1 MSTVQSA
8 VQAGPRHPSPHLG
21 ALALVFTLL
30 FLIGLFPVTVFG
42 GSPHF
47 PGPWQPSETIV
58 AFFQAR
64 PSAVLL
70 CALLQFGS
78 AIPLGIFTA
87 SIVSRLEFFGVRAAG
102 PRIALFGGFATVFM
116 MMSNAAVLFS
126 MAQPAV
132 SQSKDAILALYY
144 LGFAMGGPAYSVS
157 FGLLMA
163 GISVPLLFRRLV
175 PRWIPILGFVLAA
188 IGELSWLTIEF
199 PQALPL
205 VPLTRFPGFIWII
218 AVGFALRS
226 SLPRPAGAVA
236 PAAKE

>member
-1 MSTVQSA
+1 MVSPKSA
-8 VQAGPRHPSPHLG
+8 ITPGPRHPSPHLG

-30 FLIGLFPVTVFG
+30 FLVGLFPVTIFG
-42 GSPHF
+42 GKPNF
-47 PGPWQPSETIV
+47 PGPWQPASVIV
-58 AFFQAR
+58 QFFQAR
-64 PSAVLL
+64 PSAALL
-70 CALLQFGS
+70 CAFLQFGS

-116 MMSNAAVLFS
+116 MMSNAAVLFA

-132 SQSKDAILALYY
+132 FQSKDAVLALYY
-144 LGFAMGGPAYSVS
+144 LGFAMCGPAYSVS

-163 GISVPLLFRRLV
+163 GISVPLLFRRLT
-175 PRWIPILGFVLAA
+175 PRWIPIFGLILAA
-188 IGELSWLTIEF
+188 IGELSWLNFEF

-226 SLPRPAGAVA
+226 SLPRPAGHAN
-236 PAAKE
+236 AAATE

>member
-1 MSTVQSA
+1 MVSPKSA
-8 VQAGPRHPSPHLG
+8 IVPGPRHPSPHLG
-21 ALALVFTLL
+21 ALALTFTLL
-30 FLIGLFPVTVFG
+30 FLAGLYQVTVFG
-42 GSPHF
+42 GKPYF
-47 PGPWQPSETIV
+47 PGPWEPASTIV

-78 AIPLGIFTA
+78 SVPLGIFTA

-116 MMSNAAVLFS
+116 MMSNAAVLYA

-132 SQSKDAILALYY
+132 FQSRDAILALHY

-163 GISVPLLFRRLV
+163 GISVPLLFRRMV
-175 PRWIPILGFVLAA
+175 PRWIPILGLVLAA
-188 IGELSWLTIEF
+188 IGELSWLNFEF

-205 VPLTRFPGFIWII
+205 VPLTRFPGFVWII

-226 SLPRPAGAVA
+226 SLPRPPNPAPSVA
-236 PAAKE
+236 TE